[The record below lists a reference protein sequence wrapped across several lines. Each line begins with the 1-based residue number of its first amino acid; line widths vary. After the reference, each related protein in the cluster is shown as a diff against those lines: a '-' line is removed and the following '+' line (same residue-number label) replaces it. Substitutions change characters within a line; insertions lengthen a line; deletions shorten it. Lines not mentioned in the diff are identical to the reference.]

1 MEYEREEEISP
12 IIVAKKVGLQKLV
25 SGHQLTGEFFSAVQA
40 ESGKEPR
47 PQVERKDVPPPI
59 FYDDQFGKAALFFNK
74 IKTGA
79 TLVPALGIVYKE
91 EKPEKRELN
100 LTQSLKSGFYFAE
113 TRRGFSTLSTLG
125 DPVVFFNWGLLAN
138 SRNFL
143 LALGHEMGHTWQA
156 DTEWDFW
163 SFLRSPS
170 AKSLNKLTKT
180 HPHLEEYIQD
190 FAWIVKTAQEQDPGK
205 KANLAKKVQNIGNN
219 GLDMRFLEPDFPDT
233 VEYLVQKSLDNS
245 LRIPLGPTHPPGFFN
260 TIRANIP
267 AIYDVFDPMEERM
280 AWEFALKLGFKKENC
295 GFKTSEDRK
304 QFMSRNLETYDKR
317 YGVNNYTRWLENL

>member
-12 IIVAKKVGLQKLV
+12 VIVTKEVGLQKLV
-25 SGHQLTGEFFSAVQA
+25 SGHRLTSEFFSAVQS

-59 FYDDQFGKAALFFNK
+59 FYDDQFGKSALFFYK

-79 TLVPALGIVYKE
+79 TLVPALGIVYEE
-91 EKPEKRELN
+91 EKPEKRELD

-170 AKSLNKLTKT
+170 AKSLNELAENY
-180 HPHLEEYIQD
+180 PHLEQYVQD
-190 FAWIVKTAQEQDPGK
+190 FELIVKIAQERDPTK
-205 KANLAKKVQNIGNN
+205 KANLAKKVQNKGND
-219 GLDMRFLEPDFPDT
+219 GLNMRCLEPDFPDK
-233 VEYLVQKSLDNS
+233 VEYVVQESLANS
-245 LRIPLGPTHPPGFFN
+245 LGIPLGPAHPPGFFN
-260 TIRANIP
+260 TTKANIP
-267 AIYDVFDPMEERM
+267 AIYDVLDPMEERM
-280 AWEFALKLGFKKENC
+280 AWEFALKFDLNKENC
-295 GFKTSEDRK
+295 GFETSEERK
-304 QFMSRNLETYDKR
+304 QFMSRNLETYDR
-317 YGVNNYTRWLENL
+317 RCGVSNYTKWLENL